1 VVEIR
6 WDFGPTFSIFKELEM
21 VRRKK
26 EDLSKCPRCGG
37 TLLILVSAT
46 VSYKITQNGKK
57 SKKTR
62 AIHKESDSPQIR
74 CDSCQYPEGEATED
88 YFRFIDKLSIKN

>member
-1 VVEIR
+1 
-6 WDFGPTFSIFKELEM
+6 M
-21 VRRKK
+21 ARRKK

-37 TLLILVSAT
+37 TLLILVPAT

-62 AIHKESDSPQIR
+62 AIHKESGTSQIR
-74 CDSCQYPEGEATED
+74 CDKCSFPEGVPVEE
-88 YFRFIDKLSIKN
+88 YLNFINKLWIET